1 MISSAS
7 TPAYDGRLAD
17 FFQGQLP
24 DAQRRIQNGDIS
36 PSRMTGSWASHGAAF
51 VKGGAGPH
59 YGLKQ
64 VDRRPILEPL
74 TSPGYDTQG
83 PNSILDA
90 MTGAA
95 NRTLEVVRGLPVTG
109 IATPSVKQRLG

>member
-24 DAQRRIQNGDIS
+24 DAQRRMQDGDIS
-36 PSRMTGSWASHGAAF
+36 PSRMTGSWTSPRAAF
-51 VKGGAGPH
+51 MQDGAGPD

-64 VDRRPILEPL
+64 VDRRPIQEPL

-90 MTGAA
+90 MIGAA
-95 NRTLEVVRGLPVTG
+95 TWTLEVAMGLPVTG
-109 IATPSVKQRLG
+109 TATRSLLQRLG

>member
-7 TPAYDGRLAD
+7 TPAYDSRLAD

-24 DAQRRIQNGDIS
+24 VAQRRMQNGDIS
-36 PSRMTGSWASHGAAF
+36 PSRMTGSWASLGAAF
-51 VKGGAGPH
+51 MQCGTGPH
-59 YGLKQ
+59 YGLKP
-64 VDRRPILEPL
+64 VDRRPIQEPL
-74 TSPGYDTQG
+74 TSPGYHIQG

-109 IATPSVKQRLG
+109 IATRSLLQRLG

>member
-24 DAQRRIQNGDIS
+24 DAQRRMQNGDIS
-36 PSRMTGSWASHGAAF
+36 PSRMTGSLASLGAAF
-51 VKGGAGPH
+51 VKGGTGPD
-59 YGLKQ
+59 YGLNP
-64 VDRRPILEPL
+64 VDRRPIQEPL
-74 TSPGYDTQG
+74 TSPGYHTQG
-83 PNSILDA
+83 QNGILDA